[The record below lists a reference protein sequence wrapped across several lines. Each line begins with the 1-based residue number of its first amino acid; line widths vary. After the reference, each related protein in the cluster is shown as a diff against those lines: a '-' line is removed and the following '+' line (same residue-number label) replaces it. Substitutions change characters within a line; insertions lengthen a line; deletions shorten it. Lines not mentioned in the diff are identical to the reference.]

1 MDESTL
7 LSHTLRGDI
16 AEIGGEQQR
25 IDLRN
30 TPTPVDQC
38 PKSLCGQSPAPIRP
52 TDPIAHL
59 ALAGRS
65 GTILVALRYKT
76 DTSYR
81 LAGGFQHHR
90 EIEGIWNEVLCDDP
104 TAHFH

>member
-25 IDLRN
+25 LYLQS
-30 TPTPVDQC
+30 TSTPVDQC
-38 PKSLCGQSPAPIRP
+38 PKSLCGQSPAPIRV
-52 TDPIAHL
+52 TDPIADL

-81 LAGGFQHHR
+81 LACGFQHHR
-90 EIEGIWNEVLCDDP
+90 KIEGIGHEVLCDDLP
-104 TAHFH
+104 AHLH